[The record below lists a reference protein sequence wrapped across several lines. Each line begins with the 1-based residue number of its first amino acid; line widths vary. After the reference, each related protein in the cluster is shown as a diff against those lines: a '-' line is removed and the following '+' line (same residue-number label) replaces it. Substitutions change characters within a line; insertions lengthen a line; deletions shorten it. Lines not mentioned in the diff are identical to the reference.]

1 MTELL
6 EKKGTC
12 RFKKEETRRH
22 VSIASRK
29 KNRNPEG
36 RLFQERR
43 LVIINEC
50 LFNENKF

>member
-1 MTELL
+1 MGEFLKHFFSITELL

-12 RFKKEETRRH
+12 RFKRQETRRP

-36 RLFQERR
+36 KMFQE
-43 LVIINEC
+43 LNW
-50 LFNENKF
+50 